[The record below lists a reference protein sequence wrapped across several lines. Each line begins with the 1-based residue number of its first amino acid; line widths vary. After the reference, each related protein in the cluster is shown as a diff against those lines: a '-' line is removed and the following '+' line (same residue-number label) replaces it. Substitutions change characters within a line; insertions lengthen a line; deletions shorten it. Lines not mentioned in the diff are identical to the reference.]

1 MLSEQERTLETNLQ
15 MISKKL
21 EILQTC
27 LKKKEKELAKVLES
41 KDKVR
46 TS

>member
-1 MLSEQERTLETNLQ
+1 MLSEQERTLEKNLQ

-27 LKKKEKELAKVLES
+27 LKKKEKQLAKVLKS

-46 TS
+46 KS

>member
-1 MLSEQERTLETNLQ
+1 MLSEQERILETNLQ

-21 EILQTC
+21 ETLQTC

-46 TS
+46 NC